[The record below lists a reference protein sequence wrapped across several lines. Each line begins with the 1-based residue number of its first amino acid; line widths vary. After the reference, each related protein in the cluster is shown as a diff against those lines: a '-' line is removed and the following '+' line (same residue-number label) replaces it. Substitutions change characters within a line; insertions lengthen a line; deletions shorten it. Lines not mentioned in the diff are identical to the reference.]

1 MSMNEW
7 LVVGLGNPGK
17 EYEKT
22 RHNVGRMVV
31 DLLRVENLFSEWSK
45 NSLAKAQESRGVYKN
60 SAVRILMPETY
71 MNLSGESI
79 RLFVKSPDDAARL
92 IVVHDDVDLPFGRI
106 KISFDSGAGGHHG
119 VESIIAHA
127 TTKGFVRVRVGICP
141 IDDEGVA
148 KKSLD
153 PDFVVKEFSPK
164 EKELLGEVIQK
175 AMRAVLNILEKGT
188 EEAMNECNG
197 TIS

>member
-1 MSMNEW
+1 MNEW
-7 LVVGLGNPGK
+7 FVVGLGNPGR

-31 DLLRVENLFSEWSK
+31 DLVRTENSFSEWSK
-45 NSLAKAQESRGVYKN
+45 NSLAKAQESRGTYKGH
-60 SAVRILMPETY
+60 SVRLLMPETY

-92 IVVHDDVDLPFGRI
+92 IVVHDDVDLSFGRI

-141 IDDEGVA
+141 VDESGVA

-153 PDFVVKEFSPK
+153 SDFVVKEFSST
-164 EKELLGEVIQK
+164 EKEILHGVIQK
-175 AMRAVLNILEKGT
+175 AMQAVLSILEKGT

-197 TIS
+197 NLS